1 MNGNRGL
8 DTTRCKQ
15 DKKTKKEG
23 QIRLCQE
30 ISKRACTVLKKI
42 DLRTDETT
50 INWSQNDGK
59 RKVWTWRETALR
71 SACG

>member
-1 MNGNRGL
+1 METEGWTQQGANKTRKQKRKDRL
-8 DTTRCKQ
+8 DFARKYL
-15 DKKTKKEG
+15 KE
-23 QIRLCQE
+23 
-30 ISKRACTVLKKI
+30 RAQFWKKI

-50 INWSQNDGK
+50 SNWSQNDGK